1 MDLPVAHSVSHKREI
16 CEPQQEEM
24 SKMSLSKH
32 IHPLQ
37 KVQSAKQNVVFSG
50 IDISKDQDFTTLIG
64 ENGKV
69 YYDPRGDWIEDSAL
83 WLELFILADTL
94 EPKLYQALLA
104 CRCCGAR
111 LVLTETGTVIKP
123 TISEDGW
130 KTIEQYEEDKRRW
143 LVPHKDLLINLLKK
157 ISPSNPV

>member
-1 MDLPVAHSVSHKREI
+1 MALA
-16 CEPQQEEM
+16 
-24 SKMSLSKH
+24 KH

-37 KVQSAKQNVVFSG
+37 REPSAKKNIVHSGIVHSGIVHSG
-50 IDISKDQDFTTLIG
+50 IDITKDSDFATLVG
-64 ENGKV
+64 STGKV
-69 YYDPRGDWIEDSAL
+69 YYDPRADFAEDSAL
-83 WLELFILADTL
+83 WLELLIMADTL

-104 CRCCGAR
+104 CRCYGAR
-111 LVLTETGTVIKP
+111 LIQTDSGCVIKP

-157 ISPSNPV
+157 ISLSSPV